1 MASQPSSDLGVGIE
15 YQYRAAYFVD
25 VVERRSGIGLEVEFE
40 EPFEIVERFFRK
52 NNQGCF
58 RGFGRGGFFPL
69 ALLSR

>member
-52 NNQGCF
+52 NNHGCL
-58 RGFGRGGFFPL
+58 RDFGCCTLFPL